1 MKTKIL
7 ILSILYFFLVPKI
20 EAQPWVK
27 YLPQSKD
34 KGELTLS
41 DYQKAFNTYWD
52 PFKVDRGFYFENGK
66 KVKAL
71 GWKQFKRWEYHME
84 QVVDPILGSFPKT
97 SGYDVLKN
105 HQTIYR
111 SVYSTPNVSNWISLG
126 PSTSNGGY
134 AGLGRLNCIAFHPTD
149 LNTYW
154 VGAASGGLWVTYDNG
169 NSWTCLTDFNAV
181 LAVSDIVIPSDFA
194 TSQTI
199 YIATGDRDAFDN
211 NSVGVL
217 KSTNGGATWN
227 TTGITFSINQGK
239 MVNRILIDPD
249 NPQILIAATSDGVY
263 KTIDGGTTWSNRL
276 STTEFMDM
284 EYKPGDFSVLY
295 GSRDNGRVFRSVNNG
310 TNWTQVYSGSN
321 AARIEL
327 AVSPADPNIVYGV
340 VASSTNAG
348 LHSVI
353 KSTSSGSSFSEV
365 FSGSG
370 MNLMGWSV
378 DGTDIGGQGWYDI
391 AIAASPLDA
400 NIVLVGGVN
409 SWVSTNGGT
418 SWTISNHW
426 YGADGVEA
434 VHADKHNLTYRANG
448 SLFECNDGGVYISD
462 NNGLTWTDKTN
473 GIRISQMYKLGVST
487 LNPTETIT
495 GLQDNG
501 TKLNVGT
508 SWFDVKG
515 GDGMECLIDYS
526 NNNIQYGTYVNGQID
541 RTMNHWVNRTAIEPA
556 DAGDGAWVTPYIINP
571 VNPNTLYAGYANIWK
586 TTNRGDSWTQISNL
600 NVGNYIRSMAIAPSD
615 TLTLY
620 VASLSNIWKTNND
633 GAVWTSISSGLP
645 TSTSQITY
653 IAVKHDDPN
662 TVWVTFG
669 NYTSGKVYETTDGGA
684 NWTNISNGLPAIPV
698 YTIVQNK
705 LSTTDVQLYV
715 GTEVGVYYK
724 NGTNDWI
731 YYNNGL
737 PNVKIGELEIY
748 YGTSVQTSKLRA
760 ATYGRGLWE
769 TPIDYPSTPMSL
781 NFSTTTQEN
790 LFTVPRGFA
799 NQEIIGIT
807 INTSGAQSPLSAS
820 EFTFTTTGT
829 TNPALD
835 IKNGK
840 LFYTGSY
847 PTFETSNQ
855 IGSTVVSPNG
865 SFVIDGN
872 QQLSEGNNYFW
883 LTFDILPTATL
894 GNFVDATCTGI
905 TIGSSTVP
913 SVTSP
918 VGTRMIDL
926 NYCLGGSSVPTSER
940 ITNVTMG
947 TINNNSTFSNS
958 GYQNF
963 TNLNTNISFW
973 ENIPFSIDVENINDF
988 DQIIIWIDLNKDGDF
1003 QDDGELVYYTLG
1015 SFTSPLTGNI
1025 FAPDYGFSGRTRMRI
1040 RLHNSS
1046 ITSGGNDTPCG
1057 NSGYGEVEDYS
1068 VTLGN
1073 FQNVA
1078 DQNLPVIKVYPN
1090 PTSNIIHID
1099 SENFQIE
1106 SVELMDL
1113 VGKVILSN
1121 TTLNSNYLTWDLQQ
1135 FPSGVY
1141 LIKTTVNGIV
1151 QTHKFV
1157 KK

>member
-7 ILSILYFFLVPKI
+7 ILSILYFFLVLSVK
-20 EAQPWVK
+20 AQPWIK
-27 YLPQSKD
+27 YLPQSKN
-34 KGELTLS
+34 KGDLTLS
-41 DYQKAFNTYWD
+41 DYQKAFNTYWE
-52 PFKVDRGFYFENGK
+52 PFQVDRGFYYENGK

-71 GWKQFKRWEYHME
+71 GWKQFKRWEYHSE
-84 QVVDPILGSFPKT
+84 QVVDPITKTFPKT
-97 SGYDVLKN
+97 SGYEVVKT
-105 HQTIYR
+105 HQNNFR
-111 SVYSTPNVSNWISLG
+111 SVYTTPNVSNWISLG

-169 NSWTCLTDFNAV
+169 NSWACLTDFNAV
-181 LAVSDIVIPSDFA
+181 LAVSDIVIPSDYA

-217 KSTNGGATWN
+217 KSTNGGTTWN

-239 MVNRILIDPD
+239 MVNRILIDP
-249 NPQILIAATSDGVY
+249 NNSQILLAATSDGVY

-276 STTEFMDM
+276 TTTEFMDM
-284 EYKPGDFSVLY
+284 EYKPGDFSIIY
-295 GSRDNGRVFRSVNNG
+295 GSRDNGRIFRSINSG
-310 TNWTQVYSGSN
+310 STWTQVYIGTD

-327 AVSPADPNIVYGV
+327 AVSAADPNVIYGV
-340 VASSTNAG
+340 VASASNAG
-348 LHSVI
+348 LNSI
-353 KSTSSGSSFSEV
+353 TKSTNSGATFSEV
-365 FSGSG
+365 FYGSSS
-370 MNLMGWSV
+370 NLMGWSV
-378 DGTDIGGQGWYDI
+378 NGNDTGGQGWYDI
-391 AIAASPLDA
+391 SIAVSPLDA

-409 SWVSTNGGT
+409 SWVSTNGGS

-426 YGADGVEA
+426 YGADGVVS
-434 VHADKHNLTYRANG
+434 VHADKHNLTYRSNG
-448 SLFECNDGGVYISD
+448 TLFECNDGGVYFSD
-462 NNGLTWTDKTN
+462 NNGQTWTDKTN
-473 GIRISQMYKLGVST
+473 GIRISQMYKLGVSS

-526 NNNIQYGTYVNGQID
+526 DNNIQYGTYVNGQID

-571 VNPNTLYAGYANIWK
+571 VNPSTLYAGYAEVWK

-600 NVGNYIRSMAIAPSD
+600 SVGNYIRSMAIAPSD
-615 TLTLY
+615 TMTLY
-620 VASLSNIWKTNND
+620 VAGFSNIYKTNNN
-633 GAVWTSISSGLP
+633 GGVWTNISSGLP
-645 TSTSQITY
+645 TSNSQITY

-669 NYTSGKVYETTDGGA
+669 NYTAAKVFETTDGGA
-684 NWTNISNGLPAIPV
+684 NWTNISSGLPGIPV

-705 LSTTDVQLYV
+705 LGTSGVQLYV

-731 YYNNGL
+731 SYNNGL

-748 YGTSVQTSKLRA
+748 YGSTVQTSKLRA

-769 TPIDYPSTPMSL
+769 TPLDYPSTPMSY

-790 LFTVPRGFA
+790 LFTIPRGLT

-807 INTSGAQSPLSAS
+807 INTIGAQSPLTATQFS
-820 EFTFTTTGT
+820 FTTTGT

-835 IKNGK
+835 IQNAK

-855 IGSTVVSPNG
+855 VGSTIAAPNG
-865 SFVIDGN
+865 AFVINGT

-883 LTFDILPTATL
+883 LSYDIQPTATL
-894 GNFVDATCTGI
+894 GNLVDATCTNVQVGVTTI
-905 TIGSSTVP
+905 PTVISPIGS
-913 SVTSP
+913 
-918 VGTRMIDL
+918 RMIDL
-926 NYCLGGSSVPTSER
+926 NYCAGGSSVPTSER
-940 ITNVTMG
+940 ITNFTCG
-947 TINNNSTFSNS
+947 TINNNSTFTNN

-963 TNLNTNISFW
+963 TNLNTNVNFW
-973 ENIPFSIDVENINDF
+973 DNIPFSIDVENLNDA
-988 DQIIIWIDLNKDGDF
+988 DQIIIWIDLNRDGDF
-1003 QDDGELVYYTLG
+1003 NDDGELIFYTLG

-1025 FAPDYGFSGRTRMRI
+1025 FAPDYGFAGVTRMRV

-1046 ITSGGNDTPCG
+1046 ISFGGNDTPCG

-1068 VTLGN
+1068 VTLGD
-1073 FQNVA
+1073 FENVT
-1078 DQNLPVIKVYPN
+1078 DLNLPAIKIYPN
-1090 PTSNIIHID
+1090 PTSNFITIESD
-1099 SENFQIE
+1099 NLSLE
-1106 SVELMDL
+1106 SVELVDL
-1113 VGKVILSN
+1113 VGKVIRTYSTPSN
-1121 TTLNSNYLTWDLQQ
+1121 VLVWDIQQ
-1135 FPSGVY
+1135 LPAGVY
-1141 LIKTTVNGIV
+1141 MIRTTVNGIL

>member
-7 ILSILYFFLVPKI
+7 ILSILYFLLVPSLN
-20 EAQPWVK
+20 AQPWIK
-27 YLPQSKD
+27 YLPQSKNNRD
-34 KGELTLS
+34 LTLS
-41 DYQKAFNTYWD
+41 DYQKAFNTYWE
-52 PFKVDRGFYFENGK
+52 PFQVDRGFYYENGK

-71 GWKQFKRWEYHME
+71 GWKQFKRWEYHSE
-84 QVVDPILGSFPKT
+84 LVVDPITTAFPQN
-97 SGYDVLKN
+97 SGYEELKN
-105 HQTIYR
+105 HQNSFR
-111 SVYSTPNVSNWISLG
+111 SVYTTPNVSNWISLG

-149 LNTYW
+149 VNTYW

-181 LAVSDIVIPSDFA
+181 LAVSDIVIPTDFT

-217 KSTNGGATWN
+217 KSTDGGTTWN
-227 TTGITFSINQGK
+227 TTGITFAINQGK
-239 MVNRILIDPD
+239 MVNRILIDPND
-249 NPQILIAATSDGVY
+249 NQILLAATSDGVY
-263 KTIDGGTTWSNRL
+263 KTIDGGTNWSNRL
-276 STTEFMDM
+276 TTTQFMDM
-284 EYKPGDFSVLY
+284 EYKPGDFSTIY
-295 GSRDNGRVFRSVNNG
+295 GARDNGRIFRSVNSG
-310 TNWTQVYSGSN
+310 ASWTQVYIGSN

-327 AVSPADPNIVYGV
+327 AVSAADPTVVYGV
-340 VASSTNAG
+340 VASASNAG
-348 LHSVI
+348 LNAIV
-353 KSTSSGSSFSEV
+353 KSTNSGNSFSEI
-365 FSGSG
+365 FYGSAI
-370 MNLMGWSV
+370 NLMGWSV
-378 DGTDIGGQGWYDI
+378 TGNDIGGQGWYDI
-391 AIAASPLDA
+391 CIAASPLDA
-400 NIVLVGGVN
+400 NVVLVGGVN
-409 SWVSTNGGT
+409 TWASTNGGT

-426 YGADGVEA
+426 YGANGVVA
-434 VHADKHNLTYRANG
+434 VHADKHNLTYRPNG
-448 SLFECNDGGVYISD
+448 TLFECNDGGIYVSD

-487 LNPTETIT
+487 LNPSETIT

-541 RTMNHWVNRTAIEPA
+541 RTMNHWVNRTAIEPSG
-556 DAGDGAWVTPYIINP
+556 AGDGAWVTPYIINP
-571 VNPNTLYAGYANIWK
+571 VNPASLYAGYSEIWK

-600 NVGNYIRSMAIAPSD
+600 SVGNKIRSMAIAPSD

-633 GAVWTSISSGLP
+633 GALWTNITAGLP
-645 TSTSQITY
+645 TSNSQITY

-669 NYTSGKVYETTDGGA
+669 NYTAAKVFETTDGGA
-684 NWTNISNGLPAIPV
+684 NWTNISTGLPAIPV
-698 YTIVQNK
+698 YSIVQNR
-705 LSTTDVQLYV
+705 LSTSGVQLYV

-724 NGTNDWI
+724 NGANDWI

-769 TPIDYPSTPMSL
+769 TPIDYPSTPMSY

-790 LFTVPRGFA
+790 LHTVPRGLT

-807 INTSGAQSPLSAS
+807 INTSGAQSPLTAS
-820 EFTFTTTGT
+820 QFSFTTTGT

-835 IKNGK
+835 IQNGK

-855 IGSTVVSPNG
+855 VGSTIAAPNG
-865 SFVIDGN
+865 TFVINGA

-883 LTFDILPTATL
+883 LTYDILGSATL
-894 GNFVDATCTGI
+894 GNLVDATCTNINIGTA
-905 TIGSSTVP
+905 TIP
-913 SVTSP
+913 AVTSP
-918 VGTRMIDL
+918 IGTRMIDL
-926 NYCLGGSSVPTSER
+926 NYCSGGSSVPTSER
-940 ITNVTMG
+940 ITNFTFG
-947 TINNNSTFSNS
+947 TINNNSTFTSN

-963 TNLNTNISFW
+963 TNLITNVNFW
-973 ENIPFSIDVENINDF
+973 ENIPFSIDVENLNES
-988 DQIIIWIDLNKDGDF
+988 DQIIIWIDLNRDGDF
-1003 QDDGELVYYTLG
+1003 DDDGELIYYTLG
-1015 SFTSPLTGNI
+1015 TFTTPLTGNI
-1025 FAPDYGFSGRTRMRI
+1025 LVPDYGYSGKTRLRI

-1046 ITSGGNDTPCG
+1046 ISLGGNDTPCG

-1073 FQNVA
+1073 FQSVT
-1078 DQNLPVIKVYPN
+1078 DLNLPVIKIYPN
-1090 PTSNIIHID
+1090 PTSNFITIESD
-1099 SENFQIE
+1099 NLRLE
-1106 SVELMDL
+1106 SVELVDL
-1113 VGKVILSN
+1113 VGKVIRTQN
-1121 TTLNSNYLTWDLQQ
+1121 TPGNSLVWDLQQ
-1135 FPSGVY
+1135 LPAGVY
-1141 LIKTTVNGIV
+1141 MIRTIVNETI